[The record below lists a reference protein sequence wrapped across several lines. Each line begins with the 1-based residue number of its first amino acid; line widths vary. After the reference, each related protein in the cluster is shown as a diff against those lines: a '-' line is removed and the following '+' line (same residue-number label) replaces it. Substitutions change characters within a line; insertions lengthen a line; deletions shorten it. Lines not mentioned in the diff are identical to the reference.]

1 MKKKALEMYFFC
13 PMRFVRM
20 KKKREEENPTKIK
33 DKEYEII
40 NEDINVKHQLRLIHE
55 K

>member
-1 MKKKALEMYFFC
+1 MYFCC
-13 PMRFVRM
+13 PMRFCEDEEE
-20 KKKREEENPTKIK
+20 KREEENPTKIK